1 MMESVSTFAR
11 SSGITRPVWM
21 RNGFMAVCADS
32 GEPPHVDEM
41 PGDRGA
47 CRHGGTY
54 EMRAAAAALPA
65 LRISIRCR
73 RAALAGFEP
82 VIVPRQAHRASGLA
96 PFETGVA
103 ENPVQAFGFRLR
115 LHEP

>member
-1 MMESVSTFAR
+1 MMASVSTFAR
-11 SSGITRPVWM
+11 SSGITRPVWT
-21 RNGFMAVCADS
+21 RKEFMVAVPL
-32 GEPPHVDEM
+32 GEMPHVDEM

-47 CRHGGTY
+47 RRHRGTD

-65 LRISIRCR
+65 FEIAVRRR

-82 VIVPRQAHRASGLA
+82 VVVHREAHRASGLA

-103 ENPVQAFGFRLR
+103 ENPVQAFGF
-115 LHEP
+115 